1 MKEAR
6 LTIGERER
14 HELQLHYSQTSRRI
28 YVTVDG
34 ERKDEFRLAWAGR
47 HETSTKFEVGQ
58 SERHQVEVRVISGIF
73 SAEVNVIVDGKL
85 VFTL

>member
-34 ERKDEFRLAWAGR
+34 VRQAEIHMAWAGR
-47 HETSTKFEVGQ
+47 HETNTRFVVGQ
-58 SERHQVEVRVISGIF
+58 SERHEVEVKVISGLF
-73 SAEVNVIVDGKL
+73 SAEIDVIVDGKL

>member
-14 HELQLHYSQTSRRI
+14 HELHLHYSQTSRRV

-34 ERKDEFRLAWAGR
+34 ERQDEIHFAWAGR
-47 HETSTKFEVGQ
+47 HETSSRFTVGH
-58 SERHQVEVRVISGIF
+58 SERHEVEVRVISGLF
-73 SAEVNVIVDGKL
+73 SAEAQVIVDGKL

>member
-6 LTIGERER
+6 LTIGDKER
-14 HELQLHYSQTSRRI
+14 HELQLHYSQTNRRI

-34 ERKDEFRLAWAGR
+34 VRQDEIHMPWAGR
-47 HETSTKFEVGQ
+47 HVTDVRFVVGHA
-58 SERHQVEVRVISGIF
+58 ERHEVEVKVISGLF
-73 SAEVNVIVDGKL
+73 SAEVHVIVDGKL

>member
-14 HELQLHYSQTSRRI
+14 HELHLYYSQASRRL

-34 ERKDEFRLAWAGR
+34 ERKDEFRMAWAGR
-47 HETSTKFEVGQ
+47 HEAITNIVIGE
-58 SERHQVEVRVISGIF
+58 SERHEVQVRAISGLFSVEVH
-73 SAEVNVIVDGKL
+73 VIVDGKL

>member
-34 ERKDEFRLAWAGR
+34 ERQDEIRMAWAGR
-47 HETSTKFEVGQ
+47 HETSSRFVLGQ
-58 SERHQVEVRVISGIF
+58 SESHEVEVRVISGLF
-73 SAEVNVIVDGKL
+73 SAEVHVIVDGKL
-85 VFTL
+85 VLTL

>member
-14 HELQLHYSQTSRRI
+14 
-28 YVTVDG
+28 
-34 ERKDEFRLAWAGR
+34 DEIHMAWAGR
-47 HETSTKFEVGQ
+47 HETNTRFVVGQ
-58 SERHQVEVRVISGIF
+58 SERHEVEVKVISGLF
-73 SAEVNVIVDGKL
+73 SAEIDVIVDGKL

>member
-14 HELQLHYSQTSRRI
+14 HELYLHYSQTSRRV

-34 ERKDEFRLAWAGR
+34 EHQDEIHFAWAGR
-47 HETSTKFEVGQ
+47 HETRSRFTVGH
-58 SERHQVEVRVISGIF
+58 SERHEVEVRVISGLF
-73 SAEVNVIVDGKL
+73 NAEAQVIVDGKL